1 MKFKSFLSACILTA
15 TAPSAYALA
24 GEASP
29 QPSRHIMNFD
39 DVELSALIADV
50 STVTGYTFVVHPDAR
65 TKRVTVSSS
74 TPLTKE
80 QVFDVFLSALRVH
93 GFTAIPAGRS
103 TYRIVPEGKAVAEA
117 GLSGGG
123 ANAFTTE
130 IFALKHASAREVAA
144 VLKPVIA
151 DQGQVMANDASNT
164 LVIVDYASNL
174 PRLRAMLNQLDA
186 DPSVTR
192 TVSLKNIPAREMAG
206 ILTSLSVPGGE
217 SSYAINFRAVPSDT
231 GNAIV
236 LQGDEVLVSRA
247 LEVSQE
253 LDSHDRTEDTLRVIA
268 LNNANAEDLVPVLQ
282 QMAIA
287 MDARRA
293 AGGDE
298 TVTTTIAHHAP
309 TNSLV
314 ISAPAETLSAL
325 ERIITDLDRRRSQV
339 LVEAIIV
346 EMSDDT
352 ARELGL
358 QFLVSGSGDSTVPF
372 VTTNYSRSAP
382 NLLALAGALSSDLPF
397 TTSTGST
404 TTTTNPFTQAA
415 VNSLLGL
422 SGLSVGVG
430 GQDGDTLFGAILTAV
445 ENDTQSRILSK
456 PFNMTLD
463 NGTSSLL
470 VGQEVP
476 VATGEV
482 LGDSNSNPFRT
493 VDRKKIGVGLDV
505 TPRIS
510 NDGTIRLDIRQEVSN
525 IAQAITTGSST
536 DLIFNTREI
545 TTSVM
550 ADDGEIIVLGGLV
563 EQTEATTTEKVPL
576 LGDIPVAGRLFR
588 SEGKGMG
595 RTNLM
600 VFIRPTVVRNQ
611 ADARE
616 ATSRSYRY
624 IRAQELWDGET
635 DSGKSL
641 DYFVNQVLGSPPPK

>member
-1 MKFKSFLSACILTA
+1 MKFKSLISAAILGS
-15 TAPSAYALA
+15 TAPSAFALA
-24 GEASP
+24 GESSP
-29 QPSRHIMNFD
+29 EPSRHIMNFD

-50 STVTGYTFVVHPDAR
+50 STVTGYTFIVHPDAR

-74 TPLTKE
+74 TPLTRE

-93 GFTAIPAGRS
+93 GFTAVPAGKS
-103 TYRIVPEGKAVAEA
+103 TYRIVPERQAVSEA
-117 GLSGGG
+117 GMASGG

-130 IFALKHASAREVAA
+130 IFALKHSSARDVAA
-144 VLKPVIA
+144 AIKPLIA
-151 DQGQVMANDASNT
+151 QEGQIVPNNASNT

-174 PRLRAMLNQLDA
+174 PRLRAMLKQLDS
-186 DPSVTR
+186 DPSITQ
-192 TVSLKNIPAREMAG
+192 TISLKNIPAREMAG
-206 ILTSLSVPGGE
+206 ILTSLSVPPGE
-217 SSYAINFRAVPSDT
+217 NAYAVNFQAVSSDT
-231 GNAIV
+231 GNAVV
-236 LQGDEVLVSRA
+236 LQGDEALVRRAIDVSR
-247 LEVSQE
+247 E
-253 LDSHDRTEDTLRVIA
+253 LDSHDRTDDTLRVIP
-268 LNNANAEDLVPVLQ
+268 LNNANAVDLVPVLQ

-287 MDARRA
+287 MDVRRA
-293 AGGDE
+293 AGGE
-298 TVTTTIAHHAP
+298 NLTTTTIAHHEP

-314 ISAPAETLSAL
+314 ISAPPETLSAL
-325 ERIITDLDRRRSQV
+325 ERIITDLDRRRAQV

-358 QFLVSGSGDSTVPF
+358 QFLVSGSNDSTVPF
-372 VTTNYSRSAP
+372 VSTNYSRSAP
-382 NLLALAGALSSDLPF
+382 SMLALAGALSSDTPF
-397 TTSTGST
+397 NNGTAD
-404 TTTTNPFTQAA
+404 TNPFAEAA
-415 VNSLLGL
+415 INSLLGL

-430 GQDGDTLFGAILTAV
+430 GQNGDTLFGAILTAV

-482 LGDSNSNPFRT
+482 LGNSNTNPFRT
-493 VDRKKIGVGLDV
+493 VERKKIGVGLDV

-510 NDGTIRLDIRQEVSN
+510 NDGTIRMDITQEVSN
-525 IAQAITTGSST
+525 IAQSIATGTST
-536 DLIFNTREI
+536 DLIFNTRTI
-545 TTSVM
+545 STSVI
-550 ADDGEIIVLGGLV
+550 ADDGEIVVLGGLV
-563 EQTEATTTEKVPL
+563 QQTETKTSEKVPL

-600 VFIRPTVVRNQ
+600 VFIRPTIVRDRD
-611 ADARE
+611 DARK
-616 ATSRSYRY
+616 ATTRSYRY
-624 IRAQELWDGET
+624 LRAQELWDGEE

-641 DYFVNQVLGSPPPK
+641 DNFVNQVLGSPPPQ

>member
-1 MKFKSFLSACILTA
+1 MKLKSFLSACLISA
-15 TAPSAYALA
+15 YAPSALALA
-24 GEASP
+24 GESSP

-50 STVTGYTFVVHPDAR
+50 STVTGYTFIVHPDAR

-103 TYRIVPEGKAVAEA
+103 TYRIVPEKQAVAEA
-117 GLSGGG
+117 GMTSGG

-130 IFALKHASAREVAA
+130 IFALKHSSARDVAA
-144 VLKPVIA
+144 VLKPLIA
-151 DQGQVMANDASNT
+151 DQGQIVANNASNT

-174 PRLRAMLNQLDA
+174 PRLRAMLRQIDS
-186 DPSVTR
+186 DPSVTQ
-192 TVSLKNIPAREMAG
+192 TISLKNIPAREMAG
-206 ILTSLSVPGGE
+206 ILTSLSVAPGE
-217 SSYAINFRAVPSDT
+217 NAAAVNFRAVASDT

-236 LQGDEVLVSRA
+236 LQGDQSLVSRA
-247 LEVSQE
+247 VEVSQD
-253 LDSHDRTEDTLRVIA
+253 LDSHDRTEDTLRVIP
-268 LNNANAEDLVPVLQ
+268 LNNANAADLVPVLQ
-282 QMAIA
+282 QMAMA

-298 TVTTTIAHHAP
+298 TTTTTIAHHEP

-314 ISAPAETLSAL
+314 ISAPPETLTAL
-325 ERIITDLDRRRSQV
+325 ERVISDLDRRRAQV

-358 QFLVSGSGDSTVPF
+358 QFLVSGTGNSTVPF
-372 VTTNYSRSAP
+372 TTTNFSRSAP
-382 NLLALAGALSSDLPF
+382 NMLALAGALSSDTPF
-397 TTSTGST
+397 STTTSD
-404 TTTTNPFTQAA
+404 TTTNPFTEAA

-445 ENDTQSRILSK
+445 QNDTQSRILSK

-510 NDGTIRLDIRQEVSN
+510 NDGTIRMDIRQEVSN
-525 IAQAITTGSST
+525 IAQAITTDTST
-536 DLIFNTREI
+536 DLVFSTREI
-545 TTSVM
+545 ETSVI

-563 EQTEATTTEKVPL
+563 EQTESATTEKVPI
-576 LGDIPVAGRLFR
+576 LGDIPLAGRLFR

-600 VFIRPTVVRNQ
+600 VFIRPTIVRDR
-611 ADARE
+611 ADARA

-624 IRAQELWDGET
+624 IRAQELWDGDES
-635 DSGKSL
+635 SGKSL
-641 DYFVNQVLGSPPPK
+641 DNFVSQVLGSPPPQ

>member
-1 MKFKSFLSACILTA
+1 MKFKSALSAVLFA
-15 TAPSAYALA
+15 ASAPSAFALA
-24 GEASP
+24 GESSP
-29 QPSRHIMNFD
+29 EPTRHVMNFD

-50 STVTGYTFVVHPDAR
+50 STVTGYTFIVHPDAR

-74 TPLTKE
+74 TPLTRD

-93 GFTAIPAGRS
+93 GFTAVPAGRS
-103 TYRIVPEGKAVAEA
+103 TYRIVPERQAVSDASVSSA
-117 GLSGGG
+117 DS
-123 ANAFTTE
+123 NTFTTE
-130 IFALKHASAREVAA
+130 IFALKHSSARDVAA
-144 VLKPVIA
+144 VIKPLIA
-151 DQGQVMANDASNT
+151 EQGQVVANNASNT
-164 LVIVDYASNL
+164 LVVVDYASNL
-174 PRLRAMLNQLDA
+174 PRLRAMLKQIDT
-186 DPSVTR
+186 DPSVTQ
-192 TVSLKNIPAREMAG
+192 TISLKNIPAREMAS
-206 ILTSLSVPGGE
+206 ILTALSVQPGE
-217 SSYAINFRAVPSDT
+217 NAAAINFQAVSSES
-231 GNAIV
+231 GNAVV
-236 LQGDEVLVSRA
+236 LQGDEALVRRAVEVSR
-247 LEVSQE
+247 E
-253 LDSHDRTEDTLRVIA
+253 LDSHDRTEESLRVIP
-268 LNNANAEDLVPVLQ
+268 LNNATAVDLVPVLQ
-282 QMAIA
+282 QMAVA

-293 AGGDE
+293 AGGE
-298 TVTTTIAHHAP
+298 LEASTTIAQHEP

-314 ISAPAETLSAL
+314 ISAPPETLGAL
-325 ERIITDLDRRRSQV
+325 ERIITDLDRRRAQV

-358 QFLVSGSGDSTVPF
+358 QFLVSGSNDSTVPF
-372 VTTNYSRSAP
+372 VSTNYSRSAP
-382 NLLALAGALSSDLPF
+382 SMLALAGALSSDTPF
-397 TTSTGST
+397 NTSDTE
-404 TTTTNPFTQAA
+404 TNPFAEAA
-415 VNSLLGL
+415 INSLLGL

-493 VDRKKIGVGLDV
+493 VERRDVGVGLNV

-510 NDGTIRLDIRQEVSN
+510 NDDTIRLDIIQEVSN

-536 DLIFNTREI
+536 DLIFNTRKIE
-545 TTSVM
+545 TSVI

-563 EQTEATTTEKVPL
+563 EQTESMTNEKVPV

-588 SEGKGMG
+588 SEGKGLA

-600 VFIRPTVVRNQ
+600 VFIRPTIVRNRT
-611 ADARE
+611 DARN
-616 ATSRSYRY
+616 ATTRSYRY
-624 IRAQELWDGET
+624 LRAQELWDGQEN
-635 DSGKSL
+635 SSESL
-641 DYFVNQVLGSPPPK
+641 DRFVNQVLGSPPPQ

>member
-1 MKFKSFLSACILTA
+1 MKLKSVLSAALLA
-15 TAPSAYALA
+15 STAPNAFALA
-24 GEASP
+24 GESSP
-29 QPSRHIMNFD
+29 EPSRHIMNFD
-39 DVELSALIADV
+39 DVELSALVADV
-50 STVTGYTFVVHPDAR
+50 STVTGYTFIVHPDAR

-74 TPLTKE
+74 TPLTRN

-93 GFTAIPAGRS
+93 GFTAVPAGRS
-103 TYRIVPEGKAVAEA
+103 TYRIVPERQAVSDASTSA
-117 GLSGGG
+117 SGS
-123 ANAFTTE
+123 NTFTTE
-130 IFALKHASAREVAA
+130 IFALKHSSARDVAA
-144 VLKPVIA
+144 VIKPLIA
-151 DQGQVMANDASNT
+151 EQGQVVANNASNT
-164 LVIVDYASNL
+164 LVVVDYASNL
-174 PRLRAMLNQLDA
+174 PRLRAMLKQIDS
-186 DPSVTR
+186 DPSVTQ
-192 TVSLKNIPAREMAG
+192 TISLKNIPAREMAL
-206 ILTSLSVPGGE
+206 ILTNLTVPPGE
-217 SSYAINFRAVPSDT
+217 NSYGVNFQAVASDT

-236 LQGDEVLVSRA
+236 LKGDDALVRRAVEVSR
-247 LEVSQE
+247 E
-253 LDSHDRTEDTLRVIA
+253 LDSHDRTEDTLRVIP
-268 LNNANAEDLVPVLQ
+268 LNNANAVDLVPVLQ
-282 QMAIA
+282 QMAGA

-293 AGGDE
+293 AGGEPDAS
-298 TVTTTIAHHAP
+298 TTIAHHEP

-314 ISAPAETLSAL
+314 ISAPPETLGAL
-325 ERIITDLDRRRSQV
+325 ERIVNDLDRRRSQV
-339 LVEAIIV
+339 LVETIIV

-358 QFLVSGSGDSTVPF
+358 QFLVSGTNDSTVPF
-372 VTTNYSRSAP
+372 VSTNYSRSAP
-382 NLLALAGALSSDLPF
+382 SMLALAGALSSNTPF
-397 TTSTGST
+397 NTGT
-404 TTTTNPFTQAA
+404 AETNPFAEAA

-493 VDRKKIGVGLDV
+493 VERRDVGVGLDV

-510 NDGTIRLDIRQEVSN
+510 NDDTIRLDITQEVSN

-536 DLIFNTREI
+536 DLIFNTRKI
-545 TTSVM
+545 STSVI
-550 ADDGEIIVLGGLV
+550 ADNGEIIVLGGLV
-563 EQTEATTTEKVPL
+563 EQTESITNEKVPV

-588 SEGKGMG
+588 SEGKGLG

-600 VFIRPTVVRNQ
+600 VFIRPTIVRNRD
-611 ADARE
+611 DARA

-624 IRAQELWDGET
+624 LRAQELWTGNG
-635 DSGKSL
+635 DSGESL
-641 DYFVNQVLGSPPPK
+641 DRFVNQVLGSPPPK

>member
-1 MKFKSFLSACILTA
+1 MKLKSLISAAILGSA
-15 TAPSAYALA
+15 APSAFALA
-24 GEASP
+24 GESSP
-29 QPSRHIMNFD
+29 EPSRHIMNFD

-50 STVTGYTFVVHPDAR
+50 STVTGYTFIVHPDAR

-93 GFTAIPAGRS
+93 GFTAVPAGKS
-103 TYRIVPEGKAVAEA
+103 TYRIVPERQAVSEA
-117 GLSGGG
+117 GMASGG

-130 IFALKHASAREVAA
+130 IFALKHSSARDVAA
-144 VLKPVIA
+144 AIKPLIA
-151 DQGQVMANDASNT
+151 QEGQIVPNNASNT

-174 PRLRAMLNQLDA
+174 PRLRAMLKQLDS
-186 DPSVTR
+186 DPSITQ
-192 TVSLKNIPAREMAG
+192 TISLKNIPAREMAG
-206 ILTSLSVPGGE
+206 ILTSLSVPPGE
-217 SSYAINFRAVPSDT
+217 NAYAVNFQAVSSDT
-231 GNAIV
+231 GNAVV
-236 LQGDEVLVSRA
+236 LQGDEALVRRAIDVSR
-247 LEVSQE
+247 E
-253 LDSHDRTEDTLRVIA
+253 LDSHDRTDDTLRVIP
-268 LNNANAEDLVPVLQ
+268 LNNANAVDLVPVLQ

-287 MDARRA
+287 MDVRRA
-293 AGGDE
+293 AGGE
-298 TVTTTIAHHAP
+298 NLTTTTIAHHEP

-314 ISAPAETLSAL
+314 ISAPPETLSAL
-325 ERIITDLDRRRSQV
+325 ERIITDLDRRRAQV

-358 QFLVSGSGDSTVPF
+358 QFLVSGSNDSTVPF
-372 VTTNYSRSAP
+372 VSTNYSRSAP
-382 NLLALAGALSSDLPF
+382 SMLALAGALSSDTPF
-397 TTSTGST
+397 NNGTTD
-404 TTTTNPFTQAA
+404 TNPFAEAA
-415 VNSLLGL
+415 INSLLGL

-430 GQDGDTLFGAILTAV
+430 GQNGDTLFGAILTAV

-482 LGDSNSNPFRT
+482 LGNSNTNPFRT
-493 VDRKKIGVGLDV
+493 VERKKIGVGLDV

-510 NDGTIRLDIRQEVSN
+510 NDGTIRMDITQEVSN
-525 IAQAITTGSST
+525 IAQSIATGTST
-536 DLIFNTREI
+536 DLIFNTRTI
-545 TTSVM
+545 STSVI
-550 ADDGEIIVLGGLV
+550 ADDGEIVVLGGLV
-563 EQTEATTTEKVPL
+563 QQTETKTSEKVPL

-600 VFIRPTVVRNQ
+600 VFIRPTIVRDRN
-611 ADARE
+611 DARK
-616 ATSRSYRY
+616 ATTRSYRY
-624 IRAQELWDGET
+624 LRAQELWDGEE

-641 DYFVNQVLGSPPPK
+641 DNFVNQVLGSPPPQ

>member
-1 MKFKSFLSACILTA
+1 MKLKSVISAALLSA
-15 TAPSAYALA
+15 TAPSAFALA
-24 GEASP
+24 GESSP
-29 QPSRHIMNFD
+29 EPSRHIMNFD

-50 STVTGYTFVVHPDAR
+50 STVTGYTFIVHPDAR

-93 GFTAIPAGRS
+93 GFTAVPAGRS
-103 TYRIVPEGKAVAEA
+103 TYRIVPEAKAVAEA
-117 GLSGGG
+117 GVAGGG
-123 ANAFTTE
+123 LNTFTTE
-130 IFALKHASAREVAA
+130 IFALKHSSARDVAA
-144 VLKPVIA
+144 VLKPMIA
-151 DQGQVMANDASNT
+151 QEGQIVANNASNT

-174 PRLRAMLNQLDA
+174 PRLRAILNQLDS
-186 DPSVTR
+186 DPSITQ
-192 TVSLKNIPAREMAG
+192 TISLKNIPAREMAS
-206 ILTSLSVPGGE
+206 ILTNLSVPPGE
-217 SSYAINFRAVPSDT
+217 NSYAINFRAVASET
-231 GNAIV
+231 GNSIV
-236 LQGDEVLVSRA
+236 LQGDEALVARA

-253 LDSHDRTEDTLRVIA
+253 LDSHDRTEDTLRVIP

-287 MDARRA
+287 MDARREA
-293 AGGDE
+293 SSEVSAK
-298 TVTTTIAHHAP
+298 TTIAHHEP

-314 ISAPAETLSAL
+314 ISAPPETLSAL
-325 ERIITDLDRRRSQV
+325 ERIITDLDRRRAQV

-358 QFLVSGSGDSTVPF
+358 QFLVSGTGDSTVPF

-382 NLLALAGALSSDLPF
+382 NLLALAGALSSDTPF
-397 TTSTGST
+397 SSGSEDS
-404 TTTTNPFTQAA
+404 TNPFAQAA

-422 SGLSVGVG
+422 SGLSIGVG
-430 GQDGDTLFGAILTAV
+430 GQDGDTMFGAILTAV

-510 NDGTIRLDIRQEVSN
+510 NDGTIRMDIRQEVSN
-525 IAQAITTGSST
+525 IAQAISTSSSST

-545 TTSVM
+545 TTNVI

-563 EQTEATTTEKVPL
+563 EQSETAVTEKVPL

-600 VFIRPTVVRNQ
+600 VFIRPTIVRDRE
-611 ADARE
+611 DASR
-616 ATSRSYRY
+616 ATARSYRY
-624 IRAQELWDGET
+624 IRAQELWNGEE

-641 DYFVNQVLGSPPPK
+641 DNFVNQVLGSPPPQ

>member
-1 MKFKSFLSACILTA
+1 MKFKSVISACFLTA
-15 TAPSAYALA
+15 SAPSAYALA
-24 GEASP
+24 GDSSP
-29 QPSRHIMNFD
+29 EPSRHIMNFD

-50 STVTGYTFVVHPDAR
+50 STVTGYTFIVHPDAR

-93 GFTAIPAGRS
+93 GFTAVPAGRS
-103 TYRIVPEGKAVAEA
+103 TYRIVPEKEAVAEA
-117 GLSGGG
+117 GLGSGS
-123 ANAFTTE
+123 ANTFTTE
-130 IFALKHASAREVAA
+130 IFALKHSSARDVAA
-144 VLKPVIA
+144 VIKPMIA
-151 DQGQVMANDASNT
+151 EEGQIVANNASNT
-164 LVIVDYASNL
+164 LVIVDYASNI
-174 PRLRAMLNQLDA
+174 PRLRTMLKQIDS
-186 DPSVTR
+186 DPSVTQ

-206 ILTSLSVPGGE
+206 ILTDLSTQPGE
-217 SSYAINFRAVPSDT
+217 NSYAVNFRAIASDT

-236 LQGDEVLVSRA
+236 LRGDEALVNRA
-247 LEVSQE
+247 VEVSHQ
-253 LDSHDRTEDTLRVIA
+253 LDSRDRTEDTLRVIP

-282 QMAIA
+282 QMAVA

-293 AGGDE
+293 AAGGDAIS
-298 TVTTTIAHHAP
+298 TTTIADHEP

-314 ISAPAETLSAL
+314 ISAPPETLTAL
-325 ERIITDLDRRRSQV
+325 ERIIADLDRRRSQV

-358 QFLVSGSGDSTVPF
+358 QFLVSGTGDSTVPF
-372 VTTNYSRSAP
+372 ATTNFSRSAP
-382 NLLALAGALSSDLPF
+382 NLLALAGALSSDTPLNGDGED
-397 TTSTGST
+397 SGN
-404 TTTTNPFTQAA
+404 NPFAEAA

-422 SGLSVGVG
+422 SGLSVGAG
-430 GQDGDTLFGAILTAV
+430 GQNGDTLFGAILTAV
-445 ENDTQSRILSK
+445 ENDTRSRILSK

-463 NGTSSLL
+463 NGKSSLL

-510 NDGTIRLDIRQEVSN
+510 DDGTIRMDISQQVSN
-525 IAQAITTGSST
+525 VAQAITTSTST

-545 TTSVM
+545 HTSVI

-563 EQTEATTTEKVPL
+563 EQSENATKEKVPL
-576 LGDIPVAGRLFR
+576 LGDIPIAGRLFR
-588 SEGKGMG
+588 SEGKGVG

-600 VFIRPTVVRNQ
+600 VFIRPTIVRNR
-611 ADARE
+611 ADARK

-624 IRAQELWDGET
+624 IRAQELWDGEEAN
-635 DSGKSL
+635 GNSL
-641 DYFVNQVLGSPPPK
+641 DKFVTQVLGSPPPQ

>member
-1 MKFKSFLSACILTA
+1 MKLKSVLTACLLTA
-15 TAPSAYALA
+15 TAPSAFALA
-24 GEASP
+24 GESSP
-29 QPSRHIMNFD
+29 EPSRHIMNFD

-50 STVTGYTFVVHPDAR
+50 STVTGYTFIVHPDAR

-93 GFTAIPAGRS
+93 GFTAVPAGRS
-103 TYRIVPEGKAVAEA
+103 TYRIVPEKSAVGDA
-117 GLSGGG
+117 SIGGG
-123 ANAFTTE
+123 SANTFTTE
-130 IFALKHASAREVAA
+130 IYALKHSSARDVAA
-144 VLKPVIA
+144 VIKPMLA
-151 DQGQVMANDASNT
+151 EQGQIVANNASNT

-174 PRLRAMLNQLDA
+174 PRIRAMLNQLDS
-186 DPSVTR
+186 DPSVTQ
-192 TVSLKNIPAREMAG
+192 TINLKNIPAREMAG
-206 ILTSLSVPGGE
+206 ILTDLSTSPGE
-217 SSYAINFRAVPSDT
+217 NSYAVNFRVVASET
-231 GNAIV
+231 GNTIV
-236 LQGDEVLVSRA
+236 LRGDEALVRRA
-247 LEVSQE
+247 VEVSQD
-253 LDSHDRTEDTLRVIA
+253 LDSHDRTEDTLRVIP
-268 LNNANAEDLVPVLQ
+268 LNNANAVDLVPVLQ
-282 QMAIA
+282 QMALA

-293 AGGDE
+293 VGGGE
-298 TVTTTIAHHAP
+298 QAVTTTIAHHES

-314 ISAPAETLSAL
+314 ISAPPETLSAL
-325 ERIITDLDRRRSQV
+325 ERIITDLDRRRAQV

-358 QFLVSGSGDSTVPF
+358 QFLVSGTGDSTVPF
-372 VTTNYSRSAP
+372 ATTNFSRSAP
-382 NLLALAGALSSDLPF
+382 NLLALAGAISGD
-397 TTSTGST
+397 
-404 TTTTNPFTQAA
+404 NPFGSGGDEGANPFSQAA
-415 VNSLLGL
+415 INSLLGL
-422 SGLSVGVG
+422 SGLSFGVG

-445 ENDTQSRILSK
+445 EKDTRSRILSK

-493 VDRKKIGVGLDV
+493 VERKEIGVGLDV

-510 NDGTIRLDIRQEVSN
+510 NDGTIRLDISQEVSN
-525 IAQAITTGSST
+525 IADAITSGTST
-536 DLIFNTREI
+536 DLIFNTRKI
-545 TTSVM
+545 NTSVI

-563 EQTEATTTEKVPL
+563 EQSESATNEKVPL

-600 VFIRPTVVRNQ
+600 VFIRPTIVRDRD
-611 ADARE
+611 DARA

-624 IRAQELWDGET
+624 LRAQELWEGENEK
-635 DSGKSL
+635 SNSL
-641 DYFVNQVLGSPPPK
+641 DRFVSQVLGSPPPQ

>member
-1 MKFKSFLSACILTA
+1 MKFKSALSAVLFA
-15 TAPSAYALA
+15 ASAPSAFALA
-24 GEASP
+24 GESSP
-29 QPSRHIMNFD
+29 EPTRHVMNFD

-50 STVTGYTFVVHPDAR
+50 STVTGYTFIVHPDAR

-74 TPLTKE
+74 TPLTRD

-93 GFTAIPAGRS
+93 GFTAVPAGRS
-103 TYRIVPEGKAVAEA
+103 TYRIVPERQAVSDASVSSA
-117 GLSGGG
+117 GS
-123 ANAFTTE
+123 NTFTTE
-130 IFALKHASAREVAA
+130 IFALKHSSARDVAA
-144 VLKPVIA
+144 VIKPLIA
-151 DQGQVMANDASNT
+151 EQGQVVANNASNT
-164 LVIVDYASNL
+164 LVVVDYASNL
-174 PRLRAMLNQLDA
+174 PRLRAMLKQIDT
-186 DPSVTR
+186 DPSVTQ
-192 TVSLKNIPAREMAG
+192 TISLKNIPAREMAS
-206 ILTSLSVPGGE
+206 ILTALSVQPGE
-217 SSYAINFRAVPSDT
+217 NAAAINFQAVSSES
-231 GNAIV
+231 GNAVV
-236 LQGDEVLVSRA
+236 LQGDEALVRRAVEVSR
-247 LEVSQE
+247 E
-253 LDSHDRTEDTLRVIA
+253 LDSHDRTEDSLRVIP
-268 LNNANAEDLVPVLQ
+268 LNNATAVDLVPVLQ
-282 QMAIA
+282 QMAVA

-293 AGGDE
+293 AGGE
-298 TVTTTIAHHAP
+298 LEASTTIAQHEP

-314 ISAPAETLSAL
+314 ISAPPETLGAL
-325 ERIITDLDRRRSQV
+325 ERIITDLDRRRAQV

-358 QFLVSGSGDSTVPF
+358 QFLVSGSNDSTVPF
-372 VTTNYSRSAP
+372 VSTNYSRSAP
-382 NLLALAGALSSDLPF
+382 SMLALAGALSSDTPF
-397 TTSTGST
+397 NTGDT
-404 TTTTNPFTQAA
+404 ETNPFAEAA
-415 VNSLLGL
+415 INSLLGL

-493 VDRKKIGVGLDV
+493 VERRDVGVGLNV

-510 NDGTIRLDIRQEVSN
+510 NDDTIRLDIIQEVSN

-536 DLIFNTREI
+536 DLIFNTRKIE
-545 TTSVM
+545 TSVI

-563 EQTEATTTEKVPL
+563 EQTESMTNEKVPV

-588 SEGKGMG
+588 SEGKGLA

-600 VFIRPTVVRNQ
+600 VFIRPTIVRNR
-611 ADARE
+611 ADARN
-616 ATSRSYRY
+616 ATTRSYRY
-624 IRAQELWDGET
+624 LRAQELWDGQEN
-635 DSGKSL
+635 SAESL
-641 DYFVNQVLGSPPPK
+641 DRFVNQVLGSPPPQ

>member
-1 MKFKSFLSACILTA
+1 MKLKSVISAAFLSA
-15 TAPSAYALA
+15 TAPSAFALA
-24 GEASP
+24 GESSP
-29 QPSRHIMNFD
+29 EPSRHIMNFD

-50 STVTGYTFVVHPDAR
+50 STVTGYTFIVHPDAR

-93 GFTAIPAGRS
+93 GFTAVPAGRA
-103 TYRIVPEGKAVAEA
+103 TYRIVPEAKAVAEA
-117 GLSGGG
+117 GVSGGG
-123 ANAFTTE
+123 LNTFTTE
-130 IFALKHASAREVAA
+130 IFALKHSSARDVAA
-144 VLKPVIA
+144 VIKPMIA
-151 DQGQVMANDASNT
+151 QEGQIVANNASNT

-174 PRLRAMLNQLDA
+174 PRLRAVLNQLDS
-186 DPSVTR
+186 DPSVTQ
-192 TVSLKNIPAREMAG
+192 TISLKNIPAREMAG
-206 ILTSLSVPGGE
+206 ILTSLSVPPGE
-217 SSYAINFRAVPSDT
+217 NSYAINFRAVASET
-231 GNAIV
+231 GNSVV
-236 LQGDEVLVSRA
+236 LQGDEALVARA
-247 LEVSQE
+247 VEVSQE
-253 LDSHDRTEDTLRVIA
+253 LDAHDRTEDTLRVIP

-282 QMAIA
+282 QMATA
-287 MDARRA
+287 MDARREASSETA
-293 AGGDE
+293 AR
-298 TVTTTIAHHAP
+298 TTIAHHES

-314 ISAPAETLSAL
+314 ISAPAETLAAL
-325 ERIITDLDRRRSQV
+325 ERIITDLDRRRAQV

-358 QFLVSGSGDSTVPF
+358 QFLVSGTGDSTVPF

-382 NLLALAGALSSDLPF
+382 NLLALAGALSSDTPF
-397 TTSTGST
+397 TTGGEDS
-404 TTTTNPFTQAA
+404 TNPFTQAA

-422 SGLSVGVG
+422 SGLSIGAG
-430 GQDGDTLFGAILTAV
+430 GQNGDTMFGAILTAV

-510 NDGTIRLDIRQEVSN
+510 NDGTIRMDIRQEVSN
-525 IAQAITTGSST
+525 IAQSITTSSSST

-545 TTSVM
+545 TTSVI

-563 EQTEATTTEKVPL
+563 EQSETAVTEKVPL

-600 VFIRPTVVRNQ
+600 VFIRPTIVRDRE
-611 ADARE
+611 DASR
-616 ATSRSYRY
+616 ATARSYRY
-624 IRAQELWDGET
+624 IRAQELWNGEE

-641 DYFVNQVLGSPPPK
+641 DDFVTQVLGSPPPQ

>member
-1 MKFKSFLSACILTA
+1 MKLKSVLSAALLA
-15 TAPSAYALA
+15 STAPNAFALA
-24 GEASP
+24 GESSP
-29 QPSRHIMNFD
+29 EPSRHIMNFD
-39 DVELSALIADV
+39 DVELSALVADV
-50 STVTGYTFVVHPDAR
+50 STVTGYTFIVHPDAR

-74 TPLTKE
+74 TPLTRN

-103 TYRIVPEGKAVAEA
+103 TYRIVPERQAVSDASTSA
-117 GLSGGG
+117 SGS
-123 ANAFTTE
+123 NTFTTE
-130 IFALKHASAREVAA
+130 IFALKHSSARDVAA
-144 VLKPVIA
+144 VIKPLIA
-151 DQGQVMANDASNT
+151 EQGQVVANNASNT
-164 LVIVDYASNL
+164 LVVVDYASNL
-174 PRLRAMLNQLDA
+174 PRLRAMLNQIDS
-186 DPSVTR
+186 DPSVTQ
-192 TVSLKNIPAREMAG
+192 TISLKNIPAREMAL
-206 ILTSLSVPGGE
+206 ILTNLTVPPGE
-217 SSYAINFRAVPSDT
+217 NSYGVNFQAVASDT

-236 LQGDEVLVSRA
+236 LKGDDALVRRAVEVSR
-247 LEVSQE
+247 E
-253 LDSHDRTEDTLRVIA
+253 LDSHDRTEDTLRVIP
-268 LNNANAEDLVPVLQ
+268 LNNANAVDLVPVLQ
-282 QMAIA
+282 QMAGA

-293 AGGDE
+293 AGGEPDAS
-298 TVTTTIAHHAP
+298 TTIAHHEP

-314 ISAPAETLSAL
+314 ISAPPETLGAL
-325 ERIITDLDRRRSQV
+325 ERIVNDLDRRRSQV

-358 QFLVSGSGDSTVPF
+358 QFLVSGTNDSTVPF
-372 VTTNYSRSAP
+372 VSTNYSRSAP
-382 NLLALAGALSSDLPF
+382 SMLALAGALSSNTPF
-397 TTSTGST
+397 STGSVD
-404 TTTTNPFTQAA
+404 TNPFAEAA

-493 VDRKKIGVGLDV
+493 VERRDVGVGLDV

-510 NDGTIRLDIRQEVSN
+510 NDDTIRLDITQEVSN

-536 DLIFNTREI
+536 DLIFNTRKI
-545 TTSVM
+545 STSVI
-550 ADDGEIIVLGGLV
+550 ADNGEIIVLGGLV
-563 EQTEATTTEKVPL
+563 EQTESITNEKVPV

-588 SEGKGMG
+588 SEGKGLG

-600 VFIRPTVVRNQ
+600 VFIRPTIVRNRD
-611 ADARE
+611 DARA

-624 IRAQELWDGET
+624 LRAQELWSGDG
-635 DSGKSL
+635 DSGESL
-641 DYFVNQVLGSPPPK
+641 DRFVNQVLGSPPPK

>member
-1 MKFKSFLSACILTA
+1 MKLKSVLSAALLA
-15 TAPSAYALA
+15 STAPNAFALA
-24 GEASP
+24 GESSP
-29 QPSRHIMNFD
+29 EPSRHIMNFD
-39 DVELSALIADV
+39 DVELSALVADV
-50 STVTGYTFVVHPDAR
+50 STVTGYTFIVHPDAR

-74 TPLTKE
+74 TPLTRN

-93 GFTAIPAGRS
+93 GFTAVPAGRS
-103 TYRIVPEGKAVAEA
+103 TYRIVPERQAVSDASTSA
-117 GLSGGG
+117 SGS
-123 ANAFTTE
+123 NTFTTE
-130 IFALKHASAREVAA
+130 IFALKHSSARDVAA
-144 VLKPVIA
+144 VIKPLIA
-151 DQGQVMANDASNT
+151 EQGQVVANNASNT
-164 LVIVDYASNL
+164 LVVVDYASNL
-174 PRLRAMLNQLDA
+174 PRLRAMLKQIDS
-186 DPSVTR
+186 DPSVTQ
-192 TVSLKNIPAREMAG
+192 TISLKNIPAREMAL
-206 ILTSLSVPGGE
+206 ILTNLTVPPGE
-217 SSYAINFRAVPSDT
+217 NSYGVNFQAVASDT

-236 LQGDEVLVSRA
+236 LKGDDALVRRAVEVSR
-247 LEVSQE
+247 E
-253 LDSHDRTEDTLRVIA
+253 LDSHDRTEDTLRVIP
-268 LNNANAEDLVPVLQ
+268 LNNANAVDLVPVLQ
-282 QMAIA
+282 QMAGA

-293 AGGDE
+293 AGGEPDAS
-298 TVTTTIAHHAP
+298 TTIAHHEP

-314 ISAPAETLSAL
+314 ISAPPETLGAL
-325 ERIITDLDRRRSQV
+325 ERIVNDLDRRRSQV

-358 QFLVSGSGDSTVPF
+358 QFLVSGTNDSTVPF
-372 VTTNYSRSAP
+372 VSTNYSRSAP
-382 NLLALAGALSSDLPF
+382 SMLALAGALSSNTPF
-397 TTSTGST
+397 NTGT
-404 TTTTNPFTQAA
+404 AETNPFAEAA

-493 VDRKKIGVGLDV
+493 VERRDVGVGLDV

-510 NDGTIRLDIRQEVSN
+510 NDDTIRLDITQEVSN

-536 DLIFNTREI
+536 DLIFNTRKI
-545 TTSVM
+545 STSVI
-550 ADDGEIIVLGGLV
+550 ADNGEIIVLGGLV
-563 EQTEATTTEKVPL
+563 EQTESITNEKVPV

-588 SEGKGMG
+588 SEGKGLG

-600 VFIRPTVVRNQ
+600 VFIRPTIVRNRD
-611 ADARE
+611 DARA

-624 IRAQELWDGET
+624 LRAQELWSGDG
-635 DSGKSL
+635 DSGESL
-641 DYFVNQVLGSPPPK
+641 DRFVNQVLGSPPPK